1 MIELETQTHQ
11 QGIQMEKS
19 LVVIALDIGLKRIG
33 VAKAVCGIPLCLAPI
48 LRQNRNQA
56 ANAVNALVNTA
67 KADVLVVG
75 IPMKDNLESKEDAI
89 TQMQRRI
96 KHFVGLLTLPKNT
109 KVVFIDENFS
119 SQEALEKL
127 EDKKMRK
134 KAHSKDGTLDSHAA
148 LVILERFL
156 ATKQIP

>member
-1 MIELETQTHQ
+1 
-11 QGIQMEKS
+11 MEKS

-48 LRQNRNQA
+48 WRQNRNQA

-89 TQMQRRI
+89 AQMQRRI
-96 KHFVGLLTLPKNT
+96 KHFVGLLALPDSIQ
-109 KVVFIDENFS
+109 VVFIDEAFS
-119 SQEALEKL
+119 SKEALEKL

-134 KAHSKDGTLDSHAA
+134 NAHSKNGTLDSRAA

-156 ATKQIP
+156 ATR